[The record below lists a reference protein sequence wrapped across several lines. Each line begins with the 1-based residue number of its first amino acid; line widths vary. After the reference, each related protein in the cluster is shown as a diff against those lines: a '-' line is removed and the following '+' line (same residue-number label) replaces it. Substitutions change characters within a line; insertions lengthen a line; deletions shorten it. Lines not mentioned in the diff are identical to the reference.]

1 MAVLPKESPWT
12 GSGDDAESRCCSD
25 CSDQLREERGRMR
38 SVVMEVLD
46 RLRLE
51 EKMADEEKRRA
62 EEEMKAVMAKLATL
76 QKSLL
81 SEQLRVKKLLNS
93 KDKLIRNLTKENRK
107 LKQKMSKF
115 VSLEMSSC
123 SSSETG
129 REALTST
136 SSAESTDSQTEQASS
151 TLHGQ
156 SELMISPDDKNHH
169 QNNDAS
175 AAQHHPGETKEEYN
189 NNSVTGEQGEASQ
202 YVIVADNLRQPKL
215 VVLDN
220 AGDTGDTTNDNVD
233 NKVAPT
239 PTNDRS
245 SLQLTQTRAALR
257 QMTNHRS
264 ATKPSDI
271 KHRDRVQ
278 REHKTLLSY
287 WSDSFL

>member
-1 MAVLPKESPWT
+1 
-12 GSGDDAESRCCSD
+12 
-25 CSDQLREERGRMR
+25 
-38 SVVMEVLD
+38 
-46 RLRLE
+46 
-51 EKMADEEKRRA
+51 
-62 EEEMKAVMAKLATL
+62 
-76 QKSLL
+76 
-81 SEQLRVKKLLNS
+81 
-93 KDKLIRNLTKENRK
+93 
-107 LKQKMSKF
+107 MSKS

-151 TLHGQ
+151 TLHDQ
-156 SELMISPDDKNHH
+156 SELMISPGDKNHH
-169 QNNDAS
+169 QNNDAN

-220 AGDTGDTTNDNVD
+220 AGDTGDTTSDNVD

-245 SLQLTQTRAALR
+245 SLQLTQTR
-257 QMTNHRS
+257 
-264 ATKPSDI
+264 
-271 KHRDRVQ
+271 
-278 REHKTLLSY
+278 
-287 WSDSFL
+287 

>member
-1 MAVLPKESPWT
+1 
-12 GSGDDAESRCCSD
+12 
-25 CSDQLREERGRMR
+25 MR

-62 EEEMKAVMAKLATL
+62 EEEMKAVMAKLAAL

-107 LKQKMSKF
+107 LKQKISKS

-151 TLHGQ
+151 TLHDQ
-156 SELMISPDDKNHH
+156 SELMISLGDKNHH

-175 AAQHHPGETKEEYN
+175 IAPHQPGETKEEYN
-189 NNSVTGEQGEASQ
+189 NNGVTGEAPQ

-220 AGDTGDTTNDNVD
+220 AEDTGDTTSDNVD

-245 SLQLTQTRAALR
+245 SLQMTQTRAALR

-264 ATKPSDI
+264 AIKPSDI